1 MSWFSKKTQ
10 QANNT
15 NLKTSTP
22 TTSDQTESKSV
33 QSHSRPTT
41 KMQTV
46 VAGGKTKR
54 HRRKKALSEAD
65 FNAIHTLFDSGLPQ
79 TQIAVAMGVS
89 AGHIGT
95 LLSYNRW
102 EDYCEFKKRVNEER
116 KLQKKQQLE
125 QARKELERKKIEVKT
140 EEELEQWQFIVG
152 WSSEEDRLKA
162 NAVRDL
168 AKALG
173 LRVEE

>member
-15 NLKTSTP
+15 NLKTSTH
-22 TTSDQTESKSV
+22 TTSDQMESKSV

-41 KMQTV
+41 KMQTA
-46 VAGGKTKR
+46 VAGGKNKQ
-54 HRRKKALSEAD
+54 HRTRRYKTIPKSVYDSAKKLLEINVSKNEIARILGISVSSVIKISQSKDWASWEEMRAEMTAYRIANMQKEA
-65 FNAIHTLFDSGLPQ
+65 Q
-79 TQIAVAMGVS
+79 
-89 AGHIGT
+89 
-95 LLSYNRW
+95 
-102 EDYCEFKKRVNEER
+102 
-116 KLQKKQQLE
+116 
-125 QARKELERKKIEVKT
+125 RKKIEVK
-140 EEELEQWQFIVG
+140 EELEQWQFIVG
-152 WSSEEDRLKA
+152 WSTDEDRLKA